1 MLVKYTIVFSLVID
15 ITKELRN
22 CRADNKAAKIK
33 EVNEEEK
40 LTRVVPSKKMVACWI
55 DQAKKL
61 DPVVTY

>member
-40 LTRVVPSKKMVACWI
+40 LTRVVPSKIQKP
-55 DQAKKL
+55 DF
-61 DPVVTY
+61 TSGFYSNSNN